1 MPRKK
6 AKRSDGRYE
15 IKRKMPDGSTKH
27 FMGYSVTEAVAK
39 YEAARDAMLQKK
51 EIEAAG
57 PTFKEVADAYKN
69 YITGSTKPVKRGT
82 INAYR
87 KNIPPFVECFGEM
100 HMAEIDAQAITGY
113 WEKMKVDGKSLHTI
127 TNARSVLSCIFRY
140 WCANFHGTGNPVLL
154 SEVPVGMKR
163 GKREEP
169 TEEQRKLID
178 AHPEG
183 CGFWAQLFEYTG
195 LRMGEANGLRWEDVD
210 LEAGFIHVRR
220 AMPWDRNHVY
230 EETLKS
236 ENAYRDIPILSPLRP
251 ALAEHKRL
259 HKPWEYVLSGT
270 SEPLSRS
277 RYDWEWSM
285 YCRPLG
291 LCTPVQINAK
301 VKGHPDRV
309 RTYYKWR
316 AAVTAHQFRHLYAS
330 NLFYAGVPDMVAQKL
345 MGHADIMT
353 TRRVYQ
359 QLRESEDQKY
369 YAQLDAY
376 VSGQADQKGL
386 QKKADEMP
394 DQKP

>member
-51 EIEAAG
+51 EEEAAG
-57 PTFKEVADAYKN
+57 PTFKEVAEAYEN

-87 KNIPPFVECFGEM
+87 KNIPPFLERFGDM
-100 HMAEIDAQAITGY
+100 RMAEIDAQVLTGY

-140 WCANFHGTGNPVLL
+140 WCANFHGTGNPVRL
-154 SEVPVGMKR
+154 SEVPAGMKR

-183 CGFWAQLFEYTG
+183 CGFWAQLFQYTG
-195 LRMGEANGLRWEDVD
+195 MRLSEANGLKWENVD
-210 LEAGFIHVRR
+210 LEKGVIRVREQR
-220 AMPWDRNHVY
+220 PWDKNQPY
-230 EETLKS
+230 LETPKS
-236 ENAYRDIPILSPLRP
+236 EMGYRDIPILSPLRP
-251 ALAEHKRL
+251 MLEERKL
-259 HKPWEYVLSGT
+259 MHKPWEYVLS
-270 SEPLSRS
+270 EEDKPLTNSK
-277 RYDWEWSM
+277 YDWKWAM

-291 LCTPVQINAK
+291 LSIQIEKHSK
-301 VKGHPDRV
+301 VKGHPDKV
-309 RTYYKWR
+309 RTYYKWK
-316 AAVTAHQFRHLYAS
+316 AVVTAHQFRHFYAT

-376 VSGQADQKGL
+376 VSRQADQKGL